1 LDLAHDKVNG
11 MDIKREL
18 EKKIERKKDDILAL
32 ERQLAEANSYLQ
44 ALEDMRKMLPRN
56 GQSEPEITLRA
67 GTDLAK
73 VREVLKKHGKPMHV
87 EELLGEL
94 GKPVVNNSKTSLS
107 GSLAAYVREHKI
119 FTRPAPNTFGLVEFA
134 EPGRLELP
142 DGFGEQSES

>member
-1 LDLAHDKVNG
+1 MDLAHDKVNG

-67 GTDLAK
+67 GTDL
-73 VREVLKKHGKPMHV
+73 
-87 EELLGEL
+87 
-94 GKPVVNNSKTSLS
+94 
-107 GSLAAYVREHKI
+107 GSLHLHEIADMNI
-119 FTRPAPNTFGLVEFA
+119 L
-134 EPGRLELP
+134 
-142 DGFGEQSES
+142 